1 VTTDAREI
9 QAAIRKFLSE
19 NLLYGDRPDSIAD
32 TTSFMDSGLI
42 DSTGILELVFFLE
55 TTFGI
60 KVTDGEML
68 PENLDSIRQ
77 LTAYVQRKLGSDKP
91 VCETARGA

>member
-1 VTTDAREI
+1 MTTDTREI
-9 QAAIRKFLSE
+9 ERAVRKFLSE
-19 NLLYGDRPDSIAD
+19 SLLYREGDSISD
-32 TTSFMDSGLI
+32 TTSFMESGLI

-60 KVTDGEML
+60 KVSDGEML

-77 LTAYVQRKLGSDKP
+77 LTAYVQRKVNSGEVAP
-91 VCETARGA
+91 AGG